1 MRLLSHRRSERRAGW
16 AIRRAWIILLLGSSP
31 GLLSCGGDPGVTDP
45 PDPNPDPG
53 PVPDEELIFLKAS
66 ADAPPLLTSDTSF
79 VATRGEDIKV
89 EIFYAPEQGS
99 GQQVGDRFLELELD
113 DESLLQYPA
122 GHPMAGATFQAGDTI
137 TITIRIDGNELIATL
152 EPTGLEFNPE
162 RPAELELRYT
172 NADDDF
178 DGDGDE
184 DPELEGEIDLWRQ
197 EKPGDLWFRV
207 GEIKDA
213 DLKRVRARLTSFSRY
228 ALAI

>member
-1 MRLLSHRRSERRAGW
+1 MRLLFHRSEGRAGR
-16 AIRRAWIILLLGSSP
+16 ALRTAWIVLLLGLSP
-31 GLLSCGGDPGVTDP
+31 GLLSCGGDSGLTDP
-45 PDPNPDPG
+45 PDPNPDPD
-53 PVPDEELIFLKAS
+53 PVPEEELIFLKAR

-79 VATRGEDIKV
+79 VATRGDDIKV

-113 DESLLQYPA
+113 DESLLRYPA

-137 TITIRIDGNELIATL
+137 TITIRIDRDELIATL

-178 DGDGDE
+178 DGDGEE

-197 EKPGDLWFRV
+197 EKLGDPWFRV

-213 DLKRVRARLTSFSRY
+213 ELRRIRARLTSFSRY